1 MNNPLISVI
10 IPEKTNLSEE
20 CSNSLK
26 LQIFEEFEICS
37 SIDAAKGE
45 YIHFINPDS
54 RLSLSLYQKF
64 ACIEHKPDIYI
75 FNGSKLGL
83 KTTEPEFVFDIKT
96 WKNISDGSYKH
107 TFLDNANP
115 FNENFC
121 CENKIFRKEFLK
133 SLGDFS
139 IVGLEKQ
146 YFFFLTL
153 FNARTIIVNPDAQY
167 YYKDKKT
174 IQKNIFEI
182 FRITDKIKELLNKKN
197 IFEPYKYAFFQYKY
211 KQFALMFMLADENM
225 KEDFYREMQDRLRK
239 YNSENLN
246 PQITERLQHIGMFKN
261 ILKLNPQEFYKNY
274 YGKINY

>member
-96 WKNISDGSYKH
+96 WKNISDESYKH

-115 FNENFC
+115 LT
-121 CENKIFRKEFLK
+121 KIFA
-133 SLGDFS
+133 
-139 IVGLEKQ
+139 
-146 YFFFLTL
+146 
-153 FNARTIIVNPDAQY
+153 ART
-167 YYKDKKT
+167 KFSG
-174 IQKNIFEI
+174 KNF
-182 FRITDKIKELLNKKN
+182 
-197 IFEPYKYAFFQYKY
+197 
-211 KQFALMFMLADENM
+211 
-225 KEDFYREMQDRLRK
+225 
-239 YNSENLN
+239 
-246 PQITERLQHIGMFKN
+246 
-261 ILKLNPQEFYKNY
+261 
-274 YGKINY
+274 

>member
-10 IPEKTNLSEE
+10 QSEKINLSEE

-64 ACIEHKPDIYI
+64 AGIKHKPDIYI
-75 FNGSKLGL
+75 FNGSKLEL
-83 KTTEPEFVFDIKT
+83 NTTAPEFLFDKRV
-96 WKNISDGSYKH
+96 WKNIDNESCKH
-107 TFLDNANP
+107 TFHDNANP

-121 CENKIFRKEFLK
+121 SGNKIFRKEFLK

-139 IVGLEKQ
+139 LDGLEKQ

-153 FNARTIIVNPDAQY
+153 FNAEYIFVNPDAQY
-167 YYKDKKT
+167 YYKDKKLLPE
-174 IQKNIFEI
+174 NVFEI
-182 FRITDKIKELLNKKN
+182 FRITDKIEKLLSEKN
-197 IFEPYKYAFFQYKY
+197 IYEPYKYAFFQYKY
-211 KQFALMFMLADENM
+211 KQFAALFMLTDENTRDAFYKEM
-225 KEDFYREMQDRLRK
+225 KTRLMK
-239 YNSENLN
+239 YSSENLN
-246 PQITERLQHIGMFKN
+246 PQITEKLTQIGMYKN
-261 ILKLNPQEFYKNY
+261 ILKFSAPEFFEKYN
-274 YGKINY
+274 GKITG

>member
-83 KTTEPEFVFDIKT
+83 KTTEPQFVFDIRAWKT
-96 WKNISDGSYKH
+96 
-107 TFLDNANP
+107 LVMNP
-115 FNENFC
+115 
-121 CENKIFRKEFLK
+121 
-133 SLGDFS
+133 
-139 IVGLEKQ
+139 
-146 YFFFLTL
+146 T
-153 FNARTIIVNPDAQY
+153 
-167 YYKDKKT
+167 
-174 IQKNIFEI
+174 
-182 FRITDKIKELLNKKN
+182 
-197 IFEPYKYAFFQYKY
+197 
-211 KQFALMFMLADENM
+211 
-225 KEDFYREMQDRLRK
+225 
-239 YNSENLN
+239 
-246 PQITERLQHIGMFKN
+246 N
-261 ILKLNPQEFYKNY
+261 ILF
-274 YGKINY
+274 

>member
-1 MNNPLISVI
+1 MPQKESIYISLIQTAV
-10 IPEKTNLSEE
+10 
-20 CSNSLK
+20 
-26 LQIFEEFEICS
+26 
-37 SIDAAKGE
+37 
-45 YIHFINPDS
+45 YH
-54 RLSLSLYQKF
+54 SLYQKF

-96 WKNISDGSYKH
+96 WKNISDESYKH

-182 FRITDKIKELLNKKN
+182 FRITDKIKELLNKKIYLNHTNMLFSN
-197 IFEPYKYAFFQYKY
+197 ISI
-211 KQFALMFMLADENM
+211 N
-225 KEDFYREMQDRLRK
+225 
-239 YNSENLN
+239 NL
-246 PQITERLQHIGMFKN
+246 P
-261 ILKLNPQEFYKNY
+261 
-274 YGKINY
+274 

>member
-96 WKNISDGSYKH
+96 WKNISDESYKH

-182 FRITDKIKELLNKKN
+182 R
-197 IFEPYKYAFFQYKY
+197 
-211 KQFALMFMLADENM
+211 
-225 KEDFYREMQDRLRK
+225 R
-239 YNSENLN
+239 
-246 PQITERLQHIGMFKN
+246 
-261 ILKLNPQEFYKNY
+261 
-274 YGKINY
+274 